1 MDVFDRR
8 TNSAGRPFY
17 AVRLASEPRGPKEWV
32 QAVHVL
38 PLTTPTTAPRTRRQL
53 APTLDVPGSPPS
65 GREAGFPDRRH
76 LGEAQS
82 SSGGLRLSP
91 LDASPS
97 VSHRTSS
104 WTATLRRCSRC
115 CLGRRTPLR
124 ARAGAAYW
132 GAVCSCIRCAA
143 SAAVRR
149 VVAKKGNRRR
159 CRRAVLTIQSP
170 ACQRPATASTLA
182 APA

>member
-1 MDVFDRR
+1 M
-8 TNSAGRPFY
+8 SALIDQLIVSPCLCGHAHIVQTGQSREYFAWRNYMSERAP
-17 AVRLASEPRGPKEWV
+17 AADTGSSASELVKAIGKSGCTLTPYRHGDSASPRSGSD
-32 QAVHVL
+32 
-38 PLTTPTTAPRTRRQL
+38 RQL
-53 APTLDVPGSPPS
+53 ADSDPALSTP
-65 GREAGFPDRRH
+65 R
-76 LGEAQS
+76 
-82 SSGGLRLSP
+82 LRVL
-91 LDASPS
+91 
-97 VSHRTSS
+97 HR
-104 WTATLRRCSRC
+104 TATLRRCSRC

-159 CRRAVLTIQSP
+159 IRRAVLTIQSP